1 MSDNIKETV
10 AKNLLYYRKKNK
22 ITQKELAEKLGVK
35 HNAISSWENGV
46 NSIDIDTLFQICKIF
61 GITVNDMYASPFNQL
76 SSLKNIDV
84 SRFDNTKVVSI
95 ESMFSTLK
103 DLSIENLNKVNTYAE
118 NLLFNQQME
127 EELLPNAAHESK
139 KPYTAEERQADEDML
154 D

>member
-46 NSIDIDTLFQICKIF
+46 NSIEIDTLFQICKIF

-84 SRFDNTKVVSI
+84 SRFDNAKVVSI

>member
-1 MSDNIKETV
+1 MGENIKETV

-84 SRFDNTKVVSI
+84 SRFDNAKVVSI

>member
-1 MSDNIKETV
+1 
-10 AKNLLYYRKKNK
+10 
-22 ITQKELAEKLGVK
+22 
-35 HNAISSWENGV
+35 
-46 NSIDIDTLFQICKIF
+46 
-61 GITVNDMYASPFNQL
+61 MYASPFNQL

-84 SRFDNTKVVSI
+84 SRFDNAKVVSI

>member
-61 GITVNDMYASPFNQL
+61 GISVNDMYAGLIDDEAL
-76 SSLKNIDV
+76 SLLIWIYCEDASYQDAADRLGISLQACKKRIQRAKLALKRAIEKN
-84 SRFDNTKVVSI
+84 
-95 ESMFSTLK
+95 
-103 DLSIENLNKVNTYAE
+103 
-118 NLLFNQQME
+118 NLL
-127 EELLPNAAHESK
+127 
-139 KPYTAEERQADEDML
+139 
-154 D
+154 

>member
-35 HNAISSWENGV
+35 HTAISSWENGV

-84 SRFDNTKVVSI
+84 SRFDNAKVVSI

>member
-1 MSDNIKETV
+1 
-10 AKNLLYYRKKNK
+10 
-22 ITQKELAEKLGVK
+22 
-35 HNAISSWENGV
+35 
-46 NSIDIDTLFQICKIF
+46 
-61 GITVNDMYASPFNQL
+61 
-76 SSLKNIDV
+76 
-84 SRFDNTKVVSI
+84 
-95 ESMFSTLK
+95 MFSTLK